1 MELAGETMNQT
12 QKLFT
17 KAAFAKMLEG
27 EPVSLADAQR
37 VAEVWLNAGL
47 NVDTA
52 NQEGYTQFVSQLK
65 NMLHQR
71 FFGK

>member
-1 MELAGETMNQT
+1 MNQT
-12 QKLFT
+12 QKLFA

-27 EPVSLADAQR
+27 EPISLADAQR
-37 VAEVWLNAGL
+37 VAEVWLNTGL

-52 NQEGYTQFVSQLK
+52 NQEGFTQFVSQLK

-71 FFGK
+71 FFAK